1 MIIRQLLAGFTYD
14 LARASLSAGQW
25 GLGHAHRLLRLTVA
39 LWPGHPQAAQWLR
52 YLQGRMALERG
63 NPELAIELLREADR
77 GLPEA
82 TGVKAQLGL
91 AYTLAGENEQAIAI
105 LERAAKEDSSAL
117 TEDMWG
123 ALAWSYLST
132 GRAPKAREACLR
144 AEELA
149 VHSPRL
155 VLLHRLAT
163 GVGLGSL
170 PVSEMRELL
179 HEVPQGGVLI
189 LDYAR
194 LQARDGRHRL
204 ARAAVS
210 ALPDS
215 EQARSYSIIASASLN
230 DDDTDTAV
238 WAVDQVARTRDESY
252 YGEVAL
258 VRSEI
263 SLRRG
268 DLDEA
273 LVQAKKA
280 VEAQPKSG
288 RAHEQAGRVLLLS
301 GRWEE
306 AVDEMIEALHT
317 GQAGAL
323 AAGIASLAAM
333 EVDDVKS
340 ARGVFLA
347 ARYGDGL
354 ACATSHVAQARV
366 MVTEKNFSEALQLA
380 SWGMEELLGL
390 EPWARSSEVIE
401 RLTRLLRS
409 ILQAVRGSGTD
420 MERQEAERLLA
431 RLAEKLPW
439 TASSS

>member
-1 MIIRQLLAGFTYD
+1 MIIRQLLADFTYE
-14 LARASLSAGQW
+14 LARASLSTGRW
-25 GLGHAHRLLRLTVA
+25 GVGHAHRLLRLTVA

-105 LERAAKEDSSAL
+105 FERAAKEEPAAL

-132 GRAPKAREACLR
+132 GRAPKAREACVR
-144 AEELA
+144 ADELE

-170 PVSEMRELL
+170 PVSEIRELL
-179 HEVPQGGVLI
+179 QEVPHGGALI

-194 LQARDGRHRL
+194 LQAREGRHRL

-215 EQARSYSIIASASLN
+215 EQARSYSIIANASLN
-230 DDDTDTAV
+230 DDDTDTAA
-238 WAVDQVARTRDESY
+238 WAVDQVARTKDESY
-252 YGEVAL
+252 YAEVAL
-258 VRSEI
+258 VRSEV

-268 DLDEA
+268 DLVDA
-273 LVQAKKA
+273 FVQAKRA

-301 GRWEE
+301 GRWED
-306 AVDEMIEALHT
+306 AVDEMVEALHT

-366 MVTEKNFSEALQLA
+366 MVTEKDYGEALQLA
-380 SWGMEELLGL
+380 SWGIEELLGL
-390 EPWARSSEVIE
+390 EPWARRSEVIE

-409 ILQAVRGSGTD
+409 ALQTVRDGGSEA
-420 MERQEAERLLA
+420 ERQEAERLLGRMEE
-431 RLAEKLPW
+431 RLQ
-439 TASSS
+439 